1 MLSPTKGINP
11 MNHFLPLILDT
22 TLRDGEQ
29 TPGVVFNLK
38 DKLILAGLLDKA
50 GIQEAEIGFPAIGN
64 AEIEDMREIIG
75 LGLKLRTISWCRAVK
90 SDIDLAVKTG
100 THGVHMSFPASA
112 IHLQSMGKS
121 EKWVIRSLHELI
133 PYAAD
138 RFKTVTIGIQ
148 DASRTDIR
156 FLKEIIHELV
166 NYTITRIRIADTVG
180 ILNPFN
186 TFDLIGSLCHDFSSV
201 NIEFHGHNDLG
212 MATANSIAAYKAGA
226 VCIDTTVN
234 GLGERAGNTPM
245 DEFVMAM
252 QHSLGIRLPIH
263 TELFS
268 ELASTAAIASGI
280 PVPVNKPVTGSG
292 VFQHESGIH
301 TNLILKNL
309 ESYQI
314 IPAASVGRKEEEF
327 IFGKHCGV
335 HALRAFI
342 QKNNLSLAEEN
353 CEELV
358 KQIKSEAIR
367 LKRSLTIAELF
378 ALL

>member
-1 MLSPTKGINP
+1 
-11 MNHFLPLILDT
+11 MNNFLPLILDT

-38 DKLILAGLLDKA
+38 DKLNIAALLDKA

-64 AEIEDMREIIG
+64 SEIEDMRKITGMG
-75 LGLKLRTISWCRAVK
+75 LNLKTLSWCRAMK
-90 SDIDLAVKTG
+90 SDVDLAVKTG

-112 IHLQSMGKS
+112 IHLHSMGKS

-138 RFKTVTIGIQ
+138 RFKTVTVGIQ
-148 DASRTDIR
+148 DASRTEIR
-156 FLKEIIHELV
+156 FLKEILHELV
-166 NYTITRIRIADTVG
+166 NYDIKRIRIADTVG

-186 TFDLIGSLCHDFSSV
+186 TYDLIRSLCHDFSSV

-212 MATANSIAAYKAGA
+212 MATANSLAAYKAGA

-234 GLGERAGNTPM
+234 GLGERAGNTAM
-245 DEFVMAM
+245 DEFVMAV
-252 QHSLGIRLPIH
+252 QYSLGIRLPIH

-268 ELASTAAIASGI
+268 ELASIAAIASGI
-280 PVPVNKPVTGSG
+280 PLPVNKPVTGSR
-292 VFQHESGIH
+292 VYQHESGIH
-301 TNLILKNL
+301 TNLMLKNM

-314 IPAASVGRKEEEF
+314 IPAASVGRKEDEF
-327 IFGKHCGV
+327 VFGKHCGV
-335 HALRAFI
+335 NALRAFI
-342 QKNNLSLAEEN
+342 QKNNLSVAEDS
-353 CEELV
+353 CEDLV
-358 KQIKSEAIR
+358 RQIKSEAMR
-367 LKRSLTIAELF
+367 LKRGLTMAEIF

>member
-1 MLSPTKGINP
+1 MLKP
-11 MNHFLPLILDT
+11 MNNFLPLILDT

-38 DKLILAGLLDKA
+38 EKLVLASLLDKA
-50 GIQEAEIGFPAIGN
+50 GIQEAEIGFPAIGES
-64 AEIEDMREIIG
+64 EIEDMREITG
-75 LGLKLRTISWCRAVK
+75 MGLKLRTLSWCRALK
-90 SDIDLAVKTG
+90 KDIDLAAKTG

-112 IHLQSMGKS
+112 IHLQSMGKN

-133 PYAAD
+133 PYATD
-138 RFKTVTIGIQ
+138 RFNTVTVGIQ
-148 DASRTDIR
+148 DASRTEIR
-156 FLKEIIHELV
+156 FLKEFIHEIVGYKIL
-166 NYTITRIRIADTVG
+166 RIRIADTVG

-186 TFDLIGSLCHDFSSV
+186 TYDLIRSLCHDFSTV

-212 MATANSIAAYKAGA
+212 MATANSLAAYKAGA

-234 GLGERAGNTPM
+234 GLGERAGNTALE
-245 DEFVMAM
+245 EFVMAI
-252 QHSLGIRLPIH
+252 QHSLGIQLPIH

-292 VFQHESGIH
+292 VYQHESGIH

-327 IFGKHCGV
+327 VFGKHCGV
-335 HALRAFI
+335 HALKAFI
-342 QKNNLSLAEEN
+342 HKNNLSVAEDR
-353 CEELV
+353 CEELA
-358 KQIKSEAIR
+358 KQIKSEAVR
-367 LKRSLTIAELF
+367 LKRSLTKAELF
-378 ALL
+378 ELL